1 MTEQLERDLR
11 LLFAEDAEQA
21 PPAAG
26 LAERARWRARRRRNV
41 RVAWGAGALVAAS
54 GVTVALLG
62 SLGTTDDPSDARPV
76 AAAPSSD
83 PDTPSEESGGSE
95 PSLESGGESAAE
107 AGALP
112 GSDAL
117 AMCKSSSPEFVARLD
132 VAFDGTVT
140 AIGETRP
147 DRPGRT
153 GPQVVTTFAV
163 NEWFRG
169 GSAATITVE
178 VPVLAEQFERGP
190 AVEVGTR
197 LLVSGTRPYVPK
209 NYEVHVWGC
218 GFSRYYDEATA
229 DAWRAAFR

>member
-11 LLFAEDAEQA
+11 QLFAEDADNA
-21 PPAAG
+21 PPADG
-26 LAERARWRARRRRNV
+26 LAERVRQRARRRRNT
-41 RVAWGAGALVAAS
+41 RVAWGAGVLAAAS
-54 GVTVALLG
+54 VAGVVLVGVVTAD
-62 SLGTTDDPSDARPV
+62 TPSDARPV
-76 AAAPSSD
+76 AAAPTSD
-83 PDTPSEESGGSE
+83 SDTASEETGGSP

-117 AMCKSSSPEFVARLD
+117 AVCKKSSPEFVARLD

-140 AIGETRP
+140 DIGATRP

-169 GSAATITVE
+169 GSAATITVD
-178 VPVLAEQFERGP
+178 VPVLAAQFEPGP
-190 AVEVGTR
+190 AFEVGTR
-197 LLVSGTRPYVPK
+197 LLVSGTRPYVPR
-209 NYEVHVWGC
+209 NYSVHVWGC
-218 GFSRYYDEATA
+218 GFTRYYDEATA

>member
-21 PPAAG
+21 PPATG
-26 LAERARWRARRRRNV
+26 LAERVRRRARRRRNT
-41 RVAWGAGALVAAS
+41 RIAWGAGALAAAS
-54 GVTVALLG
+54 TVAVALG
-62 SLGTTDDPSDARPV
+62 GGLGTTDDPSEVRPV
-76 AAAPSSD
+76 AAEPSSS
-83 PDTPSEESGGSE
+83 PAVPSEEEAGGESL
-95 PSLESGGESAAE
+95 LESGGESAA
-107 AGALP
+107 GAVP
-112 GSDAL
+112 GSAAL
-117 AMCKSSSPEFVARLD
+117 AACKNSSPEFVARLD

-140 AIGETRP
+140 AIGATRP

-153 GPQVVTTFAV
+153 GPQIVTTFAV

-209 NYEVHVWGC
+209 NYEVHVFGC
-218 GFSRYYDEATA
+218 GFTRYYDEATA